1 MYSIDVSLMNHT
13 PNMKETVYAAYRQCF
28 SRLTAQTIFN
38 DALTEDHTVY
48 AETLIRNCI
57 KRGHLS
63 PLEHASFTFSISGC
77 SRACSHQL
85 VRHRLASYS
94 QQSQRYVKMDMKDM
108 PFFIPQSISTIY
120 YKEYIEM
127 LNTIS
132 GFYNTLIEKG
142 IPKEDAR
149 YILPEATRTKI
160 VVTMNLRELI
170 HFFHERLCGKAQDEI
185 REAATAMAELV
196 IREESWLAEYIGP
209 KCKGKERCMDG
220 DIVLCSEHYR
230 WRFEDEEAID
240 VNYTEE
246 KKEDNEENPS
256 D

>member
-1 MYSIDVSLMNHT
+1 MYGIDVALMNHT
-13 PNMKETVYAAYRQCF
+13 QNMKETVYAAYRQCF
-28 SRLTAQTIFN
+28 SRLSAQTILN
-38 DALTEDHTVY
+38 DALTEDDTVY
-48 AETLIRNCI
+48 AEILIRNCI

-94 QQSQRYVKMDMKDM
+94 QQSQRYVKMDMKEM
-108 PFFIPQSISTIY
+108 PFFIPQSISTIC
-120 YKEYIEM
+120 YKDYKEM

-132 GFYNTLIEKG
+132 GFYDSLIAKG

-160 VVTMNLRELI
+160 VVTMNLRELL

-185 REAATAMAELV
+185 REVATAMAELV
-196 IREESWLAEYIGP
+196 IRYEPWLAEYIGA
-209 KCKGKERCMDG
+209 KCKGKEKCMDG
-220 DIVLCSEHYR
+220 ELNLCSEHYR

-240 VNYTEE
+240 VTYEE
-246 KKEDNEENPS
+246 AKEDDEENPS